1 MISTVAATTAN
12 NKSNKK
18 QTATIVVPSSLSSLS
33 FAYAACRRQSKTN
46 NKQQRKVL
54 KHFLCLFPLHL
65 CLSLLSLL
73 TISLPV
79 EARQELSHGEGKV
92 VSLIFQKPFSIYVA
106 AHSGDLQLCCRAE
119 PRNND
124 VPGAVCLLGCEIAI
138 MLIFCNYLPCN
149 LPPPA
154 SEQPTSASASSSSLR
169 STVCSLSEKGLIS
182 FDAIAPST
190 CKCVFML
197 SSCRGR
203 QLSAEGRQEEGR

>member
-1 MISTVAATTAN
+1 ML
-12 NKSNKK
+12 
-18 QTATIVVPSSLSSLS
+18 PLSLSLFLSLS
-33 FAYAACRRQSKTN
+33 FAYAACRQQSKAN

-106 AHSGDLQLCCRAE
+106 AHSGDLQLCCRAKL
-119 PRNND
+119 RNND

-138 MLIFCNYLPCN
+138 MLIFCNYLLGN